1 MNKIRYFDIHT
12 HQKHFKTE
20 CSIYSMFMDDMS
32 CPEEIIHFSA
42 GIHPWYLTQSNAD
55 EQWYWLLSK
64 VKKEGLVAI
73 GECGLDKL
81 KGASLAVQLPVFK
94 RCVALAE
101 ECSLPLIIH
110 AVKCTEEL
118 IQIKKEMKPRMPWI
132 IHGFRGRREVASVYL
147 KHGFYL
153 SFGEYFQEDALRSV
167 PLDRIFLETDE
178 SSLSIDEIYQRVAET
193 YDITLDLLIDSIT
206 SNVEKVLYLR

>member
-73 GECGLDKL
+73 GECGIDKL
-81 KGASLAVQLPVFK
+81 RGISINKQIDIFQKCIMLSEQMSLPV
-94 RCVALAE
+94 
-101 ECSLPLIIH
+101 IIH

-118 IQIKKEMKPRMPWI
+118 IRIKKEIKPKMPWI
-132 IHGFRGRREVASVYL
+132 IHGFRGKVPMAQSLL

-153 SFGEYFQEDALRSV
+153 SFGEHYQEESLKCT
-167 PLDRIFLETDE
+167 PLDKIFLETDE
-178 SSLSIDEIYQRVAET
+178 SSLTIEDIYKKAAFKYGITTEILKKSV
-193 YDITLDLLIDSIT
+193 I
-206 SNVEKVLYLR
+206 SNAQKVLFLR